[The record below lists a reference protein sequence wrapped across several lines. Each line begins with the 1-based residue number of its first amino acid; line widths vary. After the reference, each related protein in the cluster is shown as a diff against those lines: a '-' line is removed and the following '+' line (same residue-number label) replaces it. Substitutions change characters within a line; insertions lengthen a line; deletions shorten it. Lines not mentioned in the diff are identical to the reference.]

1 MKKCIT
7 FLVLLTSI
15 YCVKGQENK
24 VSQYIFP
31 DFESGIIKFK
41 VGADLEAKLN
51 YNTLRE
57 EMLFMKDDTIL
68 VMAEV
73 EKIDAIYIKGL
84 KFIPNGN
91 MFYEEIPFKNNSLYV
106 RHTATLIAQAV
117 DTGLGKTE
125 NSAQTS
131 ISTVKWQFGVYN
143 FILPEYNIKRKDEF
157 YLKKNDKYIH
167 IKGINTLAEFF
178 PNQFK
183 EVKDYINSNN
193 IDLNNKKGFAQ
204 VLDKFSK

>member
-1 MKKCIT
+1 MKKYIAT
-7 FLVLLTSI
+7 LALLTSI
-15 YCVKGQENK
+15 YFVKGQENR
-24 VSQYIFP
+24 VSQYILP
-31 DFESGIIKFK
+31 DFESGRIKFK
-41 VGADLEAKLN
+41 VGSDVEAKLN

-57 EMLFMKDDTIL
+57 EMLFMKDDTVL

-73 EKIDAIYIKGL
+73 DKIDAIYIKGL

-106 RHTATLIAQAV
+106 RHTATLIAPAV

-143 FILPEYNIKRKDEF
+143 FILPEYNIKRKNEF
-157 YLKKNDKYIH
+157 YLKKNDQYIH
-167 IKGINTLAEFF
+167 IKGVSSLAQFF
-178 PNQFK
+178 PDQFK
-183 EVKDYINSNN
+183 EVKDYIATHK
-193 IDLNNKKGFAQ
+193 IDLRNSDEFGQ
-204 VLDKFSK
+204 VLAKFSK

>member
-1 MKKCIT
+1 MKKYIVT
-7 FLVLLTSI
+7 LVLLTSI
-15 YCVKGQENK
+15 YCVKAQEDK
-24 VSQYIFP
+24 ISQYVLP

-41 VGADLEAKLN
+41 VGADLKAKLN

-57 EMLFMKDDTIL
+57 EMLFMKEDTVL

-73 EKIDAIYIKGL
+73 DKIDAIYIKGL

-91 MFYEEIPFKNNSLYV
+91 MFYEEISFKNSSLYV
-106 RHTATLIAQAV
+106 RHTATLIPPAV

-143 FILPEYNIKRKDEF
+143 FILPEYNIKRKNEF
-157 YLKKNDKYIH
+157 YLKKNNQYIH
-167 IKGINTLAEFF
+167 IKGVNSLAQFF
-178 PNQFK
+178 PEQFK
-183 EVKDYINSNN
+183 EVKNYIATHK
-193 IDLNNKKGFAQ
+193 IDLRNSKEFAQ